1 MNRDRFTRLS
11 AHPTDLELARLL
23 ERDTPPDLKVAG
35 HLAGCRRCMAV
46 YAEFVHAHAGA
57 QAEAATP
64 VPDEWLR
71 RGLQVAATPPAGV
84 RPRPAAPRRLV
95 PRGALLLTAAACALL
110 MVTVGVDRLRVRQAH
125 EVLAGQLRQDS
136 YGGLLYG
143 EAFRPN
149 PSGRRGLLSDP
160 RVDDA
165 LAELVRR
172 DARGARSAGDA
183 FWLVA
188 GCLAR
193 NDLDN
198 ADAHLR
204 EARRRYADDDRLA
217 SLGGVLAYKRNALAE
232 AASALAAA
240 LERRRSPTH
249 LYNLALVRRA
259 QGDSAAAQALY
270 GELAARFPESMAAGL
285 ARTRGQAPPVDR

>member
-57 QAEAATP
+57 QSEAATP

-71 RGLQVAATPPAGV
+71 RGLQVAAAPPPSV
-84 RPRPAAPRRLV
+84 RLRPAAPLRFV
-95 PRGALLLTAAACALL
+95 PRGALLVAAAACALL
-110 MVTVGVDRLRVRQAH
+110 VVAAGVDRLRVQQTH

-143 EAFRPN
+143 EAFQPS
-149 PSGRRGLLSDP
+149 PSGRRGGLSDP
-160 RVDDA
+160 RVDNA

-172 DARGARSAGDA
+172 EARGARSADDA

-198 ADAHLR
+198 ADVHLR

-217 SLGGVLAYKRNALAE
+217 SLAGVLAYKRNALAE
-232 AASALAAA
+232 AAAALAAA

-259 QGDSAAAQALY
+259 QGDSAAAEALF

-285 ARTRGQAPPVDR
+285 VRTGGQAPSPDR